1 MKKYLEIAV
10 GVMAAVVS
18 VSAAAQ
24 TSGTSCT
31 AGVAGPGATVAGT
44 SANFVQVTFVPRC
57 SNNVHLA
64 YSQNTVAFAVGAA
77 SSKGK
82 NSFLGN
88 TVGGGV
94 SSFTSCAATGCSA
107 ANATG
112 AATEAYNKANS
123 S

>member
-10 GVMAAVVS
+10 GVMAAAAA
-18 VSAAAQ
+18 VSASAQ
-24 TSGTSCT
+24 TAVCSAGT
-31 AGVAGPGATVAGT
+31 AGPGVVVSGGT
-44 SANFVQVTFVPRC
+44 QFVQVTFTPRC

-64 YSQNTVAFAVGAA
+64 YSQSTVAFAVGAA

-82 NSFLGN
+82 TAFQGN

-94 SSFTSCAATGCSA
+94 SPSTGVTCAATGCDA
-107 ANATG
+107 GKATG
-112 AATEAYNKANS
+112 AASAAMAAAES

>member
-10 GVMAAVVS
+10 GVMAAAAA
-18 VSAAAQ
+18 VSASAAS
-24 TSGTSCT
+24 TAVCSAGT
-31 AGVAGPGATVAGT
+31 AGPGAVVSGGT
-44 SANFVQVTFVPRC
+44 LFVQVTFTPRC

-64 YSQNTVAFAVGAA
+64 YDQTTVAFAVGAS

-82 NSFLGN
+82 TAFQGN

-94 SSFTSCAATGCSA
+94 SPSTTVTCAATGCDSGK
-107 ANATG
+107 ATG
-112 AATEAYNKANS
+112 AADAAMTAANS

>member
-10 GVMAAVVS
+10 GVMAAATA
-18 VSAAAQ
+18 VSASAQAVCAGGTAA
-24 TSGTSCT
+24 SGT
-31 AGVAGPGATVAGT
+31 TVNGGT
-44 SANFVQVTFVPRC
+44 LFVQVTFTPRC

-64 YSQNTVAFAVGAA
+64 YTQSTVAFAVGGA

-82 NSFLGN
+82 TSFLGN

-94 SSFTSCAATGCSA
+94 SPFTSCAATGCDA
-107 ANATG
+107 DKATG
-112 AATEAYNKANS
+112 AATEALNRANS

>member
-10 GVMAAVVS
+10 GVMATAVTI
-18 VSAAAQ
+18 SAAAQ
-24 TSGTSCT
+24 TAVCT

-44 SANFVQVTFVPRC
+44 SDNFVQVTFVPRC

-64 YSQNTVAFAVGAA
+64 YSQGTVAFAVGAA

-94 SSFTSCAATGCSA
+94 SSFTSCAATGCNA

-112 AATEAYNKANS
+112 AATEAMTRANS